1 MGFVLFVVSDMVLIT
16 AIKQREQDV
25 RAATAAWVA
34 AFNTA
39 DVAALVALYLPDAV
53 LWGTTSP
60 ELIVGAKGIGHYF
73 DRACGATLKP
83 TVDIKSEHV
92 RVFGDVAVNSGSYRI
107 SRQPAPGQIDDLPA
121 RFSFVYRLG
130 PAGWLITDH
139 HSSVSPSS

>member
-1 MGFVLFVVSDMVLIT
+1 MFVVSDMVLIT

-39 DVAALVALYLPDAV
+39 DVAALVALY
-53 LWGTTSP
+53 SP
-60 ELIVGAKGIGHYF
+60 ELIVGAQGIGHYF